1 MSTFRSALF
10 QQTLDDFLAAHSATP
25 ATASH
30 RQVNGTASGQWL
42 VTIAQVDHGSR
53 TASYGHASPTLSSSC
68 HPLLNTRLS
77 MLNETI
83 GVESPPGDWHTV
95 TQDQIDAFART
106 TLDNQF
112 IHTDPVRAARESPF
126 GTTIAH
132 GFLTLSLI
140 SHLVRSIPRPK
151 DDPDEAALVGI
162 NYGLERVRFPVSR
175 AGQFATPRPAVA
187 ADGRNEGRAARCK

>member
-1 MSTFRSALF
+1 MPSALE
-10 QQTLDDFLAAHSATP
+10 SA
-25 ATASH
+25 
-30 RQVNGTASGQWL
+30 
-42 VTIAQVDHGSR
+42 
-53 TASYGHASPTLSSSC
+53 LSN
-68 HPLLNTRLS
+68 LQG
-77 MLNETI
+77 TI

-106 TLDNQF
+106 TLDDQF

-151 DDPDEAALVGI
+151 DDPARGRAVGI
-162 NYGLERVRFPVSR
+162 NYGLDRVRFPSPVRVNSR
-175 AGQFATPRPAVA
+175 IRARQSLLAVERKDERTLQLTHRVTVEIDGEPKPACIADWITRAIYAG
-187 ADGRNEGRAARCK
+187 

>member
-1 MSTFRSALF
+1 MPSAAERAFSVLK
-10 QQTLDDFLAAHSATP
+10 
-25 ATASH
+25 
-30 RQVNGTASGQWL
+30 
-42 VTIAQVDHGSR
+42 
-53 TASYGHASPTLSSSC
+53 
-68 HPLLNTRLS
+68 
-77 MLNETI
+77 ETI

-140 SHLVRSIPRPK
+140 SHLMRSIPRPK
-151 DDPDEAALVGI
+151 DDPEQGRAVGI
-162 NYGLERVRFPVSR
+162 NYGLERVRFPAPVRVDSR
-175 AGQFATPRPAVA
+175 LRARQTLLTADLKDQNTLQLTHRVTVEIDGEQKPACVA
-187 ADGRNEGRAARCK
+187 DWVVRAIYT